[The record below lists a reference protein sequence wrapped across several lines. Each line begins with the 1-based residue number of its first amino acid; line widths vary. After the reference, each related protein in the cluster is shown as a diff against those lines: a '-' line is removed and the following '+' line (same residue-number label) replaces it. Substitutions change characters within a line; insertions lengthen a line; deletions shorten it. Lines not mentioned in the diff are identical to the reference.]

1 MDVPNK
7 TMAATLKQFQWSLYL
22 IQASRMRS
30 TYDSM
35 AAASELQAASHQER
49 RQRSGV
55 PHFGPMMWLGSH
67 LSMGRCEGLSIELQ
81 QSHSAVCVCNS
92 DQRQTSKSQVSPIL
106 A

>member
-1 MDVPNK
+1 MQYVWVQYFMPKHSSSPRKPMDVPNK

-49 RQRSGV
+49 RQQSSV
-55 PHFGPMMWLGSH
+55 PHFGPTM
-67 LSMGRCEGLSIELQ
+67 
-81 QSHSAVCVCNS
+81 
-92 DQRQTSKSQVSPIL
+92 
-106 A
+106 